1 MSDEVKLVKAVRIA
15 DGEVIYVNPHLI
27 PMYPDLIKPAP
38 STVAAE
44 KKNGAAK

>member
-15 DGEVIYVNPHLI
+15 DGEIIYVNPHHLE
-27 PMYPDLIKPAP
+27 MYPKIIKAAP

-44 KKNGAAK
+44 KKNGAK

>member
-15 DGEVIYVNPHLI
+15 DGEIIYVNPHHLE
-27 PMYPDLIKPAP
+27 MYPDLIKPAP